1 MQNTE
6 LILTVLVAV
15 IAGAALVQL
24 IILFVLFLAARKGM
38 KLAAEYAVDM
48 RDKIIPVI
56 ENSKALMQTSR
67 QLIAKLEPKLEA
79 AATNV
84 AELAHTANVE
94 SKKMSQSAEEIADRL
109 RRQAARV
116 DGMTTEALDGIDR
129 VGHVLNQVV
138 TVPVRQVSGVMA
150 AARAIIETL
159 RAPTPARDGQR
170 VRPRG

>member
-6 LILTVLVAV
+6 LILTILVAV
-15 IAGAALVQL
+15 IAIAALIQL

-38 KLAAEYAVDM
+38 KLAGEYAADL
-48 RDKIIPVI
+48 RDKVVPLI
-56 ENSKALMQTSR
+56 EHSKVMLQTTR
-67 QLIAKLEPKLEA
+67 QLITKLEPKLEA
-79 AATNV
+79 AATDV

-94 SKKMSQSAEEIADRL
+94 SKKMSQSAEEIAERL

-116 DGMTTEALDGIDR
+116 DEMTTEALDRVDR
-129 VGHVLNQVV
+129 AGHILDQVV

-159 RAPTPARDGQR
+159 RAPAPPRNGQQ
-170 VRPRG
+170 PRR